1 MASAYPHIN
10 KSEKRGIAMETVGLL
25 FGLPP
30 IFGLAPLLLYILLAF
45 KKGMHPVVNVV
56 ICVVFG
62 AILVAPTPLDALNNV
77 LGLGKTIYASLGS
90 FLALVG
96 LIIMLGSGLGM
107 VLRKT
112 GVAENIVNMLM
123 RKIGVKTQKRAIVAT
138 MMCSVILVTLL
149 GTLAGANAVI
159 APIVIPLVAA
169 VGITPSTL
177 AIIFMGAGQTG
188 LFLGPFTPPMVTL
201 MGITGLSYPQVLLSA
216 GLPIAV
222 VMWAGTFW
230 VALRNQKKTAGLE
243 SFGAEDIS
251 KNTESYVPSP
261 NVKRATTAFLLAM
274 AVMVGIGIVIKGG
287 AAYVI
292 FVMLVVSV
300 VTGLVA
306 KMNVGE
312 VFDNMMEGCGK
323 LVWLFF
329 MFIVFDPFLNF
340 VVKSGA
346 FDALVTMLEPTIAG
360 VGKVGFALLT
370 CLIGVF
376 GINGAAV
383 AQALMIDQ
391 LFSGFLPMLNISPQL
406 WAVIVLVGH
415 QITSYAYPG
424 VDMIG
429 AMGLA
434 HSKNVKAMLRL
445 AYTAIIPGTI
455 LVSCLLS
462 LIL

>member
-1 MASAYPHIN
+1 MSSTA
-10 KSEKRGIAMETVGLL
+10 LL

-30 IFGLAPLLLYILLAF
+30 IWGLAPLLLYILLAF

-62 AILVAPTPLDALNNV
+62 AVIVAPTPLGALQNL
-77 LGLGKTIYASLGS
+77 LGLGTTIYKSLGS
-90 FLALVG
+90 FLGLVG

-107 VLRKT
+107 VLRQT
-112 GVAENIVNMLM
+112 GVAKNIVNMLM
-123 RKIGVKTQKRAIVAT
+123 RKIGVKTQKRAILAT
-138 MMCSVILVTLL
+138 MACSIILVTLL

-201 MGITGLSYPQVLLSA
+201 MGITGLSYPQVMLSA
-216 GLPIAV
+216 GLPIAL
-222 VMWAGTFW
+222 VMWVGTFLI
-230 VALRNQKKTAGLE
+230 ALRNQKLTEGVE
-243 SFGAEDIS
+243 SFGAEEIAGSVEDYIP
-251 KNTESYVPSP
+251 TPVEQ
-261 NVKRATTAFLLAM
+261 RATTAFLLSM
-274 AVMVGIGIVIKGG
+274 AIMVGIGIYTRGG

-292 FVMLVVSV
+292 LVMLVVAV

-306 KMNVGE
+306 RMGAGE
-312 VFDNMMEGCGK
+312 IFDNMMEGCGK

-346 FDALVTMLEPTIAG
+346 FDALVALIEPAVTSA
-360 VGKVGFALLT
+360 GKVGFVLLT
-370 CLIGVF
+370 CLVGVF

-391 LFSGFLPMLNISPQL
+391 LFNSFLPILNISPQL
-406 WAVIVLVGH
+406 WAAIVLVGH

-445 AYTAIIPGTI
+445 GYIAIIPGTI
-455 LVSCLLS
+455 AMCCLLS
-462 LIL
+462 FFM